1 MYSTH
6 NDEKSVAAE
15 RFIKGLKEQNL
26 LVYGFNI

>member
-15 RFIKGLKEQNL
+15 RFIKGLKENL

>member
-1 MYSTH
+1 MYLTH

-15 RFIKGLKEQNL
+15 RFIRSLKEQNL